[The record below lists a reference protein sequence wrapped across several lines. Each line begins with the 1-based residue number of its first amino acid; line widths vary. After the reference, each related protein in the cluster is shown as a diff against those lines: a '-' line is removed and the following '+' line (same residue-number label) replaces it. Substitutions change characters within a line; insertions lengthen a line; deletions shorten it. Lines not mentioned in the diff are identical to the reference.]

1 MHQPRQRA
9 CHVLVVHIEVPGL
22 PAGLYGVP
30 QLLGDDGGV
39 MAVQE
44 RPPVRRIIDDFLLP
58 VGADTGLH
66 GIGLI
71 PADLADID
79 RVIQNQADG
88 VPIEAAAAPAM

>member
-1 MHQPRQRA
+1 
-9 CHVLVVHIEVPGL
+9 
-22 PAGLYGVP
+22 
-30 QLLGDDGGV
+30 

-88 VPIEAAAAPAM
+88 VPIEAAAAPAMVAMAFTACSMRVQPFPEA